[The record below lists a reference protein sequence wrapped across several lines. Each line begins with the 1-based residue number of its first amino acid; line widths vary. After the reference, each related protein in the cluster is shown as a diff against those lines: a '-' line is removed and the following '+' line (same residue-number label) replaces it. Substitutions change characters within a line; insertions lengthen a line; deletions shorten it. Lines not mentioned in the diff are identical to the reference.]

1 MKKAIIWL
9 FLSVLLCGCGAQ
21 QKHTEKIR
29 MACQE
34 PNVMIS
40 AETVDLQ
47 RKLAMWYN
55 LNIRSDNPDPG
66 FEESYNRILYLEDGL
81 MGYVALSNQEGW
93 IPIYHDHREDGFYL
107 DPKFG
112 FPIGGFGNCA
122 KLHIQENLDMQFG
135 DLISVFVLNEC
146 LTYQV
151 GLTCG
156 DSLMLV
162 CGDGVYEA
170 GRVDA
175 N

>member
-9 FLSVLLCGCGAQ
+9 FLSVLLCGCGMQ
-21 QKHTEKIR
+21 PKHMENLR
-29 MACQE
+29 AVRQE
-34 PNVMIS
+34 PSIKIS
-40 AETVDLQ
+40 AEAAELQ

-66 FEESYNRILYLEDGL
+66 FEGSYNRILYLEDGL
-81 MGYVALSNQEGW
+81 IGYVRLYNSEGW
-93 IPIYHDHREDGFYL
+93 IPIYHDERNYSFYL

-112 FPIGGFGNCA
+112 FPIGGFGNCV
-122 KLHIQENLDMQFG
+122 KLHIQENLGLQAG

-146 LTYQV
+146 LTYQL
-151 GLTCG
+151 GLACA
-156 DSLMLV
+156 DSLILV